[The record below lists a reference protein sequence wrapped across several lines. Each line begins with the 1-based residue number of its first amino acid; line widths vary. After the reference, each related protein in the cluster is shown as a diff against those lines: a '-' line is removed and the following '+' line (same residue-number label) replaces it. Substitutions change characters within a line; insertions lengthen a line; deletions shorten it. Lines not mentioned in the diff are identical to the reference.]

1 MKENQLIQWLL
12 QAVPQSSIS
21 EIGNGDDAALLK
33 TEHSDILVATD
44 MLLDGTHFVSET
56 TRPELIGR
64 KAVAVNL
71 SDIAAMGGHPKS
83 LFVSLAIPRSTSLD
97 YVKRIMAGA
106 SDLASEF
113 DCGIDGGDTNSW
125 DGELAISVTIIGR
138 THWRGALT
146 RSGAQIGDIVMVTGQ
161 SLGDSLISESHLNFT
176 PRVQEAVWL
185 QDHTNINSM
194 IDLSDGL
201 ASDAR
206 KLAIASSKKIILD
219 RNLITPEA
227 SEDDLLRAAFC
238 DGEDFELLFTCPPNI
253 ANELERDFPWKCG
266 LRRLGTV
273 HEGTGVFLRDGHV
286 IKALEFSG
294 YEH

>member
-21 EIGNGDDAALLK
+21 EVGNGDDAALLK
-33 TEHSDILVATD
+33 TDHSDILVATD
-44 MLLDGTHFVSET
+44 MLLSGTHFVSET

-64 KAVAVNL
+64 KSVAVNL
-71 SDIAAMGGHPKS
+71 SDIAAMGGLPKS
-83 LFVSLAIPRSTSLD
+83 LFISLAIPRSASLD
-97 YVKRIMAGA
+97 YVKRIMTGA

-125 DGELAISVTIIGR
+125 DGKIAINVTIIGR
-138 THWRGALT
+138 KHWRGALT

-161 SLGDSLISESHLNFT
+161 SLGGSLTSESHLTFV
-176 PRVQEAVWL
+176 PRVRESLWL
-185 QDHTNINSM
+185 QDHTKITSM

-201 ASDAR
+201 ASDVR
-206 KLAIASSKKIILD
+206 KLAIASSKKITLD
-219 RNLITPEA
+219 RHLITPVA
-227 SEDDLLRAAFC
+227 NGDDALRAAFC
-238 DGEDFELLFTCPPNI
+238 DGEDFELLFTCPPKT
-253 ANELERDFPWKCG
+253 AAELERDFPWKCG

-273 HEGTGVFLRDGHV
+273 HEGSGVFLRDGLV